1 MQRGVKATR
10 LINRLHF
17 PVTLLSPQL
26 QTLFRLIT
34 RTTPLLPGITKKME
48 ELEIESV
55 PAAEGRIPMTSVV
68 YKVVGYLEDYAK
80 RILPANLY

>member
-1 MQRGVKATR
+1 
-10 LINRLHF
+10 
-17 PVTLLSPQL
+17 
-26 QTLFRLIT
+26 
-34 RTTPLLPGITKKME
+34 ME

-80 RILPANLY
+80 RILPANLYQGFFTFQEETKLFGS

>member
-1 MQRGVKATR
+1 M
-10 LINRLHF
+10 
-17 PVTLLSPQL
+17 
-26 QTLFRLIT
+26 T

-80 RILPANLY
+80 RILPANLYQGFFTFQEETKLFGS